1 MADIFGF
8 NSSERKEKVAML
20 RETLNE
26 DKKKVSDEISYY
38 KSIAR
43 DIARAKKRVENA
55 GRAYEKKGTAKTAG
69 KLDDA
74 NDELA
79 ATIGVFRESE
89 AHIRELLDTVQ
100 ADYAEIADQYRG
112 RRSDRVMDG
121 FEKYSSSV
129 LERVID
135 IQANIDT
142 DGFDESDVEEENP
155 MAIPEIPVANGT
167 PVNAVPQPQQ
177 VPAYGAPAYQQ
188 YPQYI
193 PVPMPMPN
201 YYMPQQADASH
212 PNIAPVSIDVSPM
225 LEKAL
230 EATLEKFVSAFD
242 KKIEDALAD
251 RSFGFPAAGGSGV
264 TVGSGEIANLENLI
278 FDDEAAIIE
287 KLTSMIDNLKVL
299 SAAMNELSTLCADIA
314 VKQNTANEMQKQTND
329 MQRQTLREQKGVQVG
344 QRVVNQDQVAITAE
358 QTALQDQ
365 QKATLESQKAL
376 VEGQQA
382 MGETQRLVAE
392 NQAAIDEALKATVA
406 AQKEIISA
414 QQAINNA
421 NTKTLDA
428 QNDVAEKQNA
438 TLALQKEALAN
449 QRQLLREQKATLE
462 KQKGASDS
470 AK

>member
-8 NSSERKEKVAML
+8 MSNEKSEKVAVL
-20 RETLNE
+20 RETLND
-26 DKKKVSDEISYY
+26 DKKKVSDELAYY

-43 DIARAKKRVENA
+43 DIAKAKRKVEA
-55 GRAYEKKGTAKTAG
+55 AERAYEKKETAKNAG
-69 KLDDA
+69 KLEDA

-79 ATIGVFRESE
+79 ATIGVFQESE
-89 AHIRELLDTVQ
+89 ANIRALLDEVQ
-100 ADYAEIADQYRG
+100 ADYSEISDQYRG
-112 RRSDRVMDG
+112 RKADRIMDG

-129 LERVID
+129 MARVID

-142 DGFDESDVEEENP
+142 EGYYESNVEEEIP
-155 MAIPEIPVANGT
+155 MAIPEIPVANDT
-167 PVNAVPQPQQ
+167 PVQPQPQQ
-177 VPAYGAPAYQQ
+177 APAYAANAYQ

-193 PVPMPMPN
+193 PVPMPMPG
-201 YYMPQQADASH
+201 YYAPQQDAQ

-251 RSFGFPAAGGSGV
+251 RSINLPAAGGRGASMGA
-264 TVGSGEIANLENLI
+264 GEIANLEGLI
-278 FDDEAAIIE
+278 FDDEAALIE
-287 KLTSMIDNLKVL
+287 KLTSMIENLKVL
-299 SAAMNELSTLCADIA
+299 AAAMNELGTLCADIA

-344 QRVVNQDQVAITAE
+344 QRVVSQDQEAITAE
-358 QTALQDQ
+358 QNALQEQ
-365 QKATLESQKAL
+365 QKALLENQKAL

-392 NQAAIDEALKATVA
+392 NQAAIDEALKAAVA
-406 AQKEIISA
+406 AQKEAISA

-421 NTKTLDA
+421 NAKTLDV
-428 QNDVAEKQNA
+428 QNDVAEKQSA
-438 TLALQKEALAN
+438 TLALQKEALAA
-449 QRQLLREQKATLE
+449 QRQLLRDQKAANE
-462 KQKGASDS
+462 KQKGVMADS